1 MRTNTETGCSVLTVT
16 ENNFK
21 MEEKFEIKSVDY
33 NEETNTVEI
42 EAVKISGIKS
52 VTTEITITKEQ
63 DKYGEKKIER

>member
-1 MRTNTETGCSVLTVT
+1 
-16 ENNFK
+16 

-42 EAVKISGIKS
+42 KAVKKSGIKS

-63 DKYGEKKIER
+63 NKYDEKEIKR